1 MGEEVKKAWRKRELA
16 LAVVCIILLVASIG
30 GNLWL
35 WTSLNQ
41 ANSEIT
47 SLETTVSTKNSEIEA
62 LESEV
67 SSLQAD
73 KNNLQSQLTS
83 LETEKNQLQT
93 WLYDNK
99 SQISS
104 LKASVLGLENEI
116 ESLKDENTWLKQH
129 SFTYYTVGDDTSI
142 SVGDDIRISNVVIY
156 EVGGPIG
163 WVISGTITN
172 IGDKPIGPIY
182 VYRVLRN
189 PDGTADFSTHTY
201 VEILH
206 LFVGEIKLFT
216 FPSIDYDEI
225 QTVEIFLVY

>member
-1 MGEEVKKAWRKRELA
+1 MPIA
-16 LAVVCIILLVASIG
+16 LCIILLIISIG

-73 KNNLQSQLTS
+73 KNNLQSQVSS
-83 LETEKNQLQT
+83 LETENNQLQT

-104 LKASVLGLENEI
+104 LKASVLGLEDEI
-116 ESLKDENTWLKQH
+116 ESLNAENSRLKQDC
-129 SFTYYTVGDDTSI
+129 FMYYTVGDSI
-142 SVGDDIRISNVVIY
+142 NISNLGST
-156 EVGGPIG
+156 EKEELFDELCFDLN
-163 WVISGTITN
+163 GTITN
-172 IGDKPIGPIY
+172 IGDKPIETVY
-182 VYRVLRN
+182 VYLIIRN
-189 PDGTADFSTHTY
+189 PDDTADFRLYWRDEIENLYIGESATFEFTY
-201 VEILH
+201 I
-206 LFVGEIKLFT
+206 
-216 FPSIDYDEI
+216 SYDESWGI
-225 QTVEIFLVY
+225 TPIVEIFVIY